1 MISLLG
7 DFLKELFFCFN
18 ISLMNVFA
26 LIICLWRHLLLVM
39 PERNSYV
46 IIISITFLYLLRVF
60 KMNDTLIYSKD
71 PDITASIILSE
82 LYLRFGDL
90 AFLQYCVFYLSI
102 YIHIHIFLQP
112 VLLWTPHSVRLR
124 ISLGV
129 LETRKTAT
137 ENINCG
143 FFVVCI

>member
-1 MISLLG
+1 
-7 DFLKELFFCFN
+7 
-18 ISLMNVFA
+18 MNVFA

-82 LYLRFGDL
+82 LYLRFRDL
-90 AFLQYCVFYLSI
+90 AF
-102 YIHIHIFLQP
+102 
-112 VLLWTPHSVRLR
+112 
-124 ISLGV
+124 
-129 LETRKTAT
+129 
-137 ENINCG
+137 
-143 FFVVCI
+143 

>member
-1 MISLLG
+1 
-7 DFLKELFFCFN
+7 
-18 ISLMNVFA
+18 
-26 LIICLWRHLLLVM
+26 
-39 PERNSYV
+39 
-46 IIISITFLYLLRVF
+46 
-60 KMNDTLIYSKD
+60 MNDTLIYSKD

>member
-1 MISLLG
+1 
-7 DFLKELFFCFN
+7 
-18 ISLMNVFA
+18 MNVFA
-26 LIICLWRHLLLVM
+26 LIICLWRRLLLVM

-46 IIISITFLYLLRVF
+46 IIIFITFLYLLRVF

-102 YIHIHIFLQP
+102 YIHISIFLQP

-143 FFVVCI
+143 FFVVVFEINTQLIRSIWSIIFY